1 VRALAPS
8 LDEPPGVLMNARGLL
23 ILAAAVSLAL
33 LAGCSSSPTAPVIG
47 VPLNSLT
54 VVPATDTM
62 FVGQTVNFSAVA
74 IDTGGVPVSNPALSW
89 STTDPSILAVN
100 GNGSATGAHE
110 GSTLLIVSAAG
121 LADTAVVIVL
131 PVQRGW
137 FAQTSNTNVEL
148 EGVFVL
154 PDGNT
159 GWAVGASGRIMKT
172 TNAGQDWVTQ
182 VSNTGFALNA
192 VWFTSATEGWA
203 VGGSG
208 TAMHTTNAGASW
220 VRNDSVATTADLQ
233 DVVFANPD
241 TGWICGSTGIILRT
255 FNHGVSWQKAFPVA
269 VTLRSV
275 NFGNTRDGWA
285 VGDVGT
291 IVGTHDRGVSWFIVQ
306 PAVTGINLLGV
317 FTRSTTV
324 ADAVGDNGTAPRT
337 VVTVPPD
344 SVNWEL
350 RNTGNAYDLR
360 SVFFVNDLVGV
371 AVGTNGGVNAA
382 ARTTNGGVNWSTQT
396 VPTGFRLNKVYFIDG
411 MRGWAVGSS
420 GVIMHTVTGGEP

>member
-1 VRALAPS
+1 
-8 LDEPPGVLMNARGLL
+8 MNARGLL
-23 ILAAAVSLAL
+23 ILAAAASLAVL
-33 LAGCSSSPTAPVIG
+33 TGCSSSPTAPVVV

-54 VVPATDTM
+54 VVPAADTV
-62 FVGQTVNFSAVA
+62 FVGQTVTFTAVA
-74 IDTGGVPVSNPALSW
+74 IDTGGVPVANPSLHW
-89 STTDPSILAVN
+89 STTDPAVLSVSS
-100 GNGSATGAHE
+100 GGVATGARE
-110 GSTLLIVSAAG
+110 GSTLLIVSSAG
-121 LADTAVVIVL
+121 LADTAAVIVL

-137 FAQTSNTNVEL
+137 FAQTSNTSVEL
-148 EGVFVL
+148 EGVYFL

-172 TNAGQDWVTQ
+172 TNAGQDWMTQ
-182 VSNTGFALNA
+182 VSSTGFGLNA

-203 VGGSG
+203 VGGNG
-208 TAMHTTNAGASW
+208 TAMHTTNAGTSW

-241 TGWICGSTGIILRT
+241 TGWICGSTGLLLHT
-255 FNHGVSWQKAFPVA
+255 FNHGVSWRKDFPTA
-269 VTLRSV
+269 VTLRSLS
-275 NFGNTRDGWA
+275 FGNTRDGWA
-285 VGDVGT
+285 VGDAGV

-306 PAVTGINLLGV
+306 PAVTGVNLLGV

-344 SVNWEL
+344 SVDWEL
-350 RNTGNAYDLR
+350 RNTGNSYDLR

-371 AVGTNGGVNAA
+371 AVGTNGGINAA
-382 ARTTNGGVNWSTQT
+382 ARTTNGGINWSTQN
-396 VPTGFRLNKVYFIDG
+396 VPTGFRLNKVYFIDE
-411 MRGWAVGSS
+411 MRGWTVGSS